1 MGKNDIDERKLNN
14 EVVSVN
20 HKVEMLIPRKSEY
33 LSVVR
38 LFIAGIANLL
48 RLNSEEIDD
57 LRLAV
62 SEACFGAMRGDNHE
76 NNGGIRIRC
85 HLKEERLRIDVQFGM
100 VMPLRS
106 LSSREPEDE
115 ALGLLLMRNLMD
127 KVEYR
132 VDEKGTEIRLVK
144 FVRLHNNIVQ

>member
-1 MGKNDIDERKLNN
+1 M
-14 EVVSVN
+14 N

-38 LFIAGIANLL
+38 LFIAGVANLL
-48 RLNSEEIDD
+48 HLNSEEIED

-62 SEACFGAMRGDNHE
+62 SEACFGAMRGDNRE
-76 NNGGIRIRC
+76 SDSGVRIRC
-85 HLKEERLRIDVQFGM
+85 HMKDERLRIDIQFGM
-100 VMPLRS
+100 VMPLRD

-132 VDEKGTEIRLVK
+132 VDEKGTEIRLIK
-144 FVRLHNNIVQ
+144 FVRSHNNIVQ